1 MRPSKIFC
9 PCRNCG
15 QPTIIHQSKIYAA
28 HGPVNYRLCK
38 HCGHQWRNKVAA
50 DGTET
55 YMGEVRRRNLET
67 FELKQRYKDMEFRL
81 ERSDKAPVWM
91 LESLRRAGVTMGL
104 TL

>member
-15 QPTIIHQSKIYAA
+15 AATIIHQSKTYAA

-38 HCGHQWRNKVAA
+38 HCGHQWRNKVNA
-50 DGTET
+50 DGSET
-55 YMGEVRRRNLET
+55 YMGEVRRRNPET
-67 FELKQRYKDMEFRL
+67 FEMRQRYKDMLFRL
-81 ERSDKAPVWM
+81 ERGGKTPVEV
-91 LESLRRAGVTMGL
+91 LEELREAGVKMGL